1 MKRFLILL
9 ARERG
14 NIVFN
19 RELIEI
25 FERRGEKRKEKKK
38 KEKKKR
44 REIMERTRGSREQ
57 CDQLGGGP
65 ELELAEEEE
74 EEEEPERRLARVVMA
89 LTCISSAAI

>member
-9 ARERG
+9 ARDKG

-25 FERRGEKRKEKKK
+25 FESGGEKRKKEKEKKEEKKK
-38 KEKKKR
+38 ER
-44 REIMERTRGSREQ
+44 DNERTRGSRG
-57 CDQLGGGP
+57 DQLGGGA
-65 ELELAEEEE
+65 ELELAEEEAV
-74 EEEEPERRLARVVMA
+74 EPERRLARVVMA